1 MLVNW
6 FLLPS
11 SCCAYVCYKI
21 MLLNL
26 FFLCQIEKR
35 MSEYVTSSVFE
46 KQYLIIC
53 ERKSSIHL
61 YDLGIHHQILKTTM
75 ASLKYSVS

>member
-1 MLVNW
+1 
-6 FLLPS
+6 
-11 SCCAYVCYKI
+11 
-21 MLLNL
+21 
-26 FFLCQIEKR
+26 

-61 YDLGIHHQILKTTM
+61 YDLGMRRVDFENH
-75 ASLKYSVS
+75 YGFP